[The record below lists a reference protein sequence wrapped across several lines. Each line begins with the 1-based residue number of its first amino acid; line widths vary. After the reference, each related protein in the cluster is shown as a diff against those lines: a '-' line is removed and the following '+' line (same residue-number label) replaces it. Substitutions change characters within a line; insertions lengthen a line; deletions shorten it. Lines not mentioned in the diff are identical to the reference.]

1 MTREELIEL
10 VSKGTMEQDNRDFS
24 IKVAVDSAKT
34 LLSVL
39 ELHKPTGLSWSDE
52 TKEYYCATCGDVAW
66 VPYPCQTIQ
75 AIEKAL
81 V

>member
-1 MTREELIEL
+1 MTHEELVEL

-24 IKVAVDSAKT
+24 IKVAVDSAKA
-34 LLSVL
+34 LLAVV
-39 ELHKPTGLSWSDE
+39 ELHKPCCDNLNELHRGYCVFCSQ
-52 TKEYYCATCGDVAW
+52 TKLTQ
-66 VPYPCQTIQ
+66 YPCPTIE